1 MVTGTFG
8 GVDFIHSLLGEA
20 TDHIS
25 QTSLTDL
32 NAAVTA
38 AQEYNAQDLFSKLKV
53 LIQLVPGGATDLD
66 TLQQNSQNLAAQ
78 GDSFYL
84 QGTAGTG
91 IAITAGDI
99 AKSIYPILALRDK
112 IMKSVSSALEKVA
125 SPSILLT
132 LDSGFDRCAG

>member
-38 AQEYNAQDLFSKLKV
+38 AQGYNVQDLFSKLKM
-53 LIQLVPGGATDLD
+53 LIKLVPGGTTDLD
-66 TLQQNSQNLAAQ
+66 AMQQNSQNLAAQ
-78 GDSFYL
+78 GNSFYL

-91 IAITAGDI
+91 VAITAGEI
-99 AKSIYPILALRDK
+99 AKSIYPILALKDR
-112 IMKSVSSALEKVA
+112 ITKSVSSALEKVE
-125 SPSILLT
+125 SIHISLI
-132 LDSGFDRCAG
+132 LDSGFDRCGR